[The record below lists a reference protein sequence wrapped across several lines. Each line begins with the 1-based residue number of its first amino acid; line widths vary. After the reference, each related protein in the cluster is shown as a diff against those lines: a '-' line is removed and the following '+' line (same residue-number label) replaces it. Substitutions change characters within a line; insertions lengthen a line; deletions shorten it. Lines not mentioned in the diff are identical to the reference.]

1 MNAQTYAA
9 EILAMAQEDL
19 RVRDALAKTGAL
31 FDGYHPD
38 MERVHMRNAQR
49 LDDIIQDIGWPSPTQ
64 VGTEASDAAWLIVQ
78 HAIALPD
85 FQRRILTLVQ
95 NTPDVPAWQAAYL
108 QDRICVFEGRPQIY
122 GTQFDWDD
130 AGNLSPRP
138 IKNPE
143 GVNARRAS
151 VGLGTIEDKIA
162 EIRAH
167 ANAEGQTAP
176 ADKAQRQ
183 KDAEEWARKV
193 GWRT

>member
-38 MERVHMRNAQR
+38 MERVHTRNAQR
-49 LDDIIQDIGWPSPTQ
+49 LGDIIQDIGWPSPAQ
-64 VGTEASDAAWLIVQ
+64 VGADASDAAWLIVQ

-95 NTPDVPAWQAAYL
+95 NTPNVPTWQAAYL
-108 QDRICVFEGRPQIY
+108 QDRICVFEGRLQIY

-138 IKNPE
+138 IENPE
-143 GVNARRAS
+143 SVNARRAS

-167 ANAEGQTAP
+167 AHAEGQTAP
-176 ADKAQRQ
+176 ADKAQRR
-183 KDAEEWARKV
+183 KDAEDWARKV